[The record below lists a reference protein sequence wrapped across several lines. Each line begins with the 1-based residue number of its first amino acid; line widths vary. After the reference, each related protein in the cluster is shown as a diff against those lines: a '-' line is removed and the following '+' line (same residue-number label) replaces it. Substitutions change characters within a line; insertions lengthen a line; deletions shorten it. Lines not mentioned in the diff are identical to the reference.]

1 MITPLWAIIAPV
13 FSIADRGIGGA
24 LKRSQVI
31 GSLLILILITFFS
44 GSIVPASLIATWV
57 VYRTLPWSFGG
68 TLTPRTAF
76 QIIGSFLRHSM
87 PAFAALGL
95 YAFGLVNAIPALSM
109 IIYALYATL
118 LAKYYADSV
127 DKIASGKGDAGFKH
141 LKQVYL
147 NNKIEIFRGISF
159 SIAFALSV
167 IFGVIK

>member
-1 MITPLWAIIAPV
+1 MITPWVIFSLV

-24 LKRSQVI
+24 IKRSYVI
-31 GSLLILILITFFS
+31 GSLFILTLIALFND
-44 GSIVPASLIATWV
+44 GIVPAALTATWI
-57 VYRTLPWSFGG
+57 VYRTLPWAFGG

-87 PAFAALGL
+87 PALAALGL
-95 YAFGLVNAIPALSM
+95 YAFGIANAIPALSM
-109 IIYALYATL
+109 IVYALYATL

-127 DKIASGKGDAGFKH
+127 DKIADGKGDAGFKH

-147 NNKIEIFRGISF
+147 NDKIEIFRGISF